1 MEKSKLNKFIQKYN
15 LGGNVNSVKW
25 KSGGDKLSTTFVTP
39 DKSLLGTVT
48 VDRFKFEDAELGV
61 YQTDLLKNLLGV
73 LDDDL
78 SLSLSRF
85 GDKAVALKAK
95 NGSVS
100 VDYVLSDLS
109 VIPDPPA
116 LKRLP
121 DFQTQVKLDENF
133 IDTFI
138 KGKSALADVDMFTFV
153 NDDDGNLSAVIG
165 YSSTNTNRVNIPVET
180 ETNGLT
186 EPVTFNANLFKEM
199 LVANKEC
206 KSAILEV
213 SNEGLAKVNFKIDD
227 YDSTYYIV
235 AMSDVD

>member
-1 MEKSKLNKFIQKYN
+1 MQKTKLNKFIQKYN

-25 KSGGDKLSTTFVTP
+25 KSDGDKLSTTFVTP
-39 DKSLLGTVT
+39 DKSLLGTVS
-48 VDRFKFEDAELGV
+48 VDKFKFEDAELGV

-78 SLSLSRF
+78 SLTLSRF

-100 VDYVLSDLS
+100 VDYVLSDLT

-121 DFQTQVKLDENF
+121 DFQTKVKLDSSF

-153 NDDDGNLSAVIG
+153 NDKDGNLNAVIG
-165 YSSTNTNRVNIPVET
+165 YSSTNTNRVTIPVET
-180 ETNGLT
+180 TTNGLT

-206 KSAILEV
+206 KSAVLEV

-227 YDSTYYIV
+227 YDSTYFIV

>member
-1 MEKSKLNKFIQKYN
+1 MVVFLHEPTLFALFFSFLVFYLNFLLNQHLTKKLLSV
-15 LGGNVNSVKW
+15 LG
-25 KSGGDKLSTTFVTP
+25 
-39 DKSLLGTVT
+39 
-48 VDRFKFEDAELGV
+48 EDI
-61 YQTDLLKNLLGV
+61 Y
-73 LDDDL
+73 L
-78 SLSLSRF
+78 SLTRVGDRTTSL
-85 GDKAVALKAK
+85 KVK

-100 VDYVLSDLS
+100 IDYVLSDLS
-109 VIPDPPA
+109 VISDPPA

-121 DFQTQVKLDENF
+121 DFQTKVKLDSNF

-153 NDDDGNLSAVIG
+153 NDKDGKLNAVIG
-165 YSSTNTNRVNIPVET
+165 YANTNTNRVNIPVET

-206 KSAILEV
+206 KSAVLEV

>member
-1 MEKSKLNKFIQKYN
+1 MQKTKLNKFIQKYN

-25 KSGGDKLSTTFVTP
+25 TADSNKLTTSFVTP
-39 DKSLLGTVT
+39 DKSLLGTV
-48 VDRFKFEDAELGV
+48 VADDVKFEDADLGI
-61 YQTDLLKNLLGV
+61 YQTDQLQKLLSV
-73 LDDDL
+73 LDDDVNMTL
-78 SLSLSRF
+78 KRV
-85 GDKAVALKAK
+85 GDKSVSLKVK
-95 NGSVS
+95 NGAVS

-121 DFQTQVKLDENF
+121 DFQTKVKLDSNF
-133 IDTFI
+133 INTFI
-138 KGKSALADVDMFTFV
+138 KGKSALSDVDMFTFV
-153 NDDDGNLSAVIG
+153 NDKDGNLNAVIG

-186 EPVTFNANLFKEM
+186 DSVTFNANLFKEM

-213 SNEGLAKVNFKIDD
+213 SNEGLAKVNFKVDD

-235 AMSDVD
+235 AMTDVD